1 MPTITPSY
9 LLLPPCRTGRS
20 TYSITQAPHGPN
32 RTRIKVGTTS
42 DVPGIDAF
50 HTVDLPQIK
59 HDEDIYPGI
68 PLEEQYGTVKW
79 FAPVHLAPGVKPD
92 SIKLEGK
99 VYMQLCDDNGCALPR
114 DYAFTAT
121 YRPDVRAEELP
132 KEKPAAAPAAK
143 PAAPPVN
150 SVPPTGS
157 PSPVASPATPL
168 STSGGIVR
176 PGVTL
181 PQLNAGL
188 YCSRGRR
195 IGATFITVTLPPN
208 LYTYSITQPS
218 GGPIAT
224 TINVDAGSDYRLIGQ
239 FLPLTSPNV
248 EVNVNAFPGLPL
260 EEHAGTITW
269 VAPIKFTPGMR
280 PTLTQIHGSVRMQ
293 LCEMN
298 DKGCFPP
305 RDFPF
310 SAALS
315 PESKELAARGSAA
328 VPLANDTSPRN
339 KALKPRAAAGGGE
352 IKWSRFTSASD
363 LHDLVGGNFNLDAIQ
378 ANVRGSEA
386 PLSVWG
392 AILAGFIG
400 GLILNVMPC
409 VLPVIG
415 LKILSFVEQSRHN
428 RAKAFALNV
437 WYSAGLLTVFLV
449 LASLAV
455 GPQKLG
461 WGQLF
466 WGNVVYHYV
475 DGCRLC
481 DGSELH
487 GPVGSSLAGVFR
499 QRQGG
504 RVGLPRRRR
513 RGILQGRALTTLL
526 ATPCS
531 PPFLATALVWA
542 TAQPPWL
549 TYVVFASIGIGMASP
564 YLVVGAFPELVRFLP
579 KPGAWMETFKQAM
592 GFVLMGTVVYMLTVL
607 DPYNVVPT
615 VGLLF
620 ALWFGC
626 WWVGR
631 LSPLADAW
639 KKFRTWALAAAFSG
653 AVWIVM
659 FPGLP
664 NDKLLGSYAFSG
676 LSTIMQQRLGLD
688 ADDDLQ
694 PMSDLT
700 GPRAVLVDFTADWCP
715 NCHLYENT
723 VLRSPAVAGA
733 FNASTSAPSKPI
745 GPTGKRHTKCHGC
758 STSLAAN
765 RFPSSR
771 FFRPPIPIIRPSFA
785 ATIRSSKFST
795 RLKKRMRRP
804 RPSSPPP
811 RVSSNR

>member
-1 MPTITPSY
+1 MQTYRIYQKFLPF
-9 LLLPPCRTGRS
+9 LLLAAFAFYTQAARAQPAFSLNANGANGAALGEGDRVPKLEAGITAPDANHNAQLFIIATLPDGAH

-50 HTVDLPQIK
+50 HSVDLPQIK

-121 YRPDVRAEELP
+121 YRPDVRAVELP
-132 KEKPAAAPAAK
+132 KETPAAAPAAK

-168 STSGGIVR
+168 STSSGIVR

-181 PQLNAGL
+181 PQLNAGFTVPKADGSAQL
-188 YCSRGRR
+188 
-195 IGATFITVTLPPN
+195 FITVTLPPN

-315 PESKELAARGSAA
+315 PESKELAAAAPQQSRSA
-328 VPLANDTSPRN
+328 NNTSPRN

-378 ANVRGSEA
+378 ANVRGSEV

-466 WGNVVYHYV
+466 GETWFTITLTVVV
-475 DGCRLC
+475 FVMGLSFMGLWEVPLPAFL
-481 DGSELH
+481 GSGKAGELASQEAPPGH
-487 GPVGSSLAGVFR
+487 SSRRADDTLGDSM
-499 QRQGG
+499 QRRRSWRPRWFG
-504 RVGLPRRRR
+504 PRR
-513 RGILQGRALTTLL
+513 
-526 ATPCS
+526 S
-531 PPFLATALVWA
+531 
-542 TAQPPWL
+542 
-549 TYVVFASIGIGMASP
+549 
-564 YLVVGAFPELVRFLP
+564 
-579 KPGAWMETFKQAM
+579 
-592 GFVLMGTVVYMLTVL
+592 
-607 DPYNVVPT
+607 
-615 VGLLF
+615 
-620 ALWFGC
+620 
-626 WWVGR
+626 
-631 LSPLADAW
+631 
-639 KKFRTWALAAAFSG
+639 
-653 AVWIVM
+653 
-659 FPGLP
+659 
-664 NDKLLGSYAFSG
+664 
-676 LSTIMQQRLGLD
+676 RLG
-688 ADDDLQ
+688 
-694 PMSDLT
+694 
-700 GPRAVLVDFTADWCP
+700 
-715 NCHLYENT
+715 
-723 VLRSPAVAGA
+723 
-733 FNASTSAPSKPI
+733 
-745 GPTGKRHTKCHGC
+745 
-758 STSLAAN
+758 
-765 RFPSSR
+765 
-771 FFRPPIPIIRPSFA
+771 
-785 ATIRSSKFST
+785 
-795 RLKKRMRRP
+795 
-804 RPSSPPP
+804 
-811 RVSSNR
+811 